1 MTPRVADLSP
11 AAASFHNSIP
21 PAKQNRHGTSRT
33 MSFERS
39 PSGMRGTRGTRA
51 GSSALAASGHINR
64 RTPKGALPEA
74 TGHCLCAAAS
84 KSRPAQRPAA
94 PRWTPERCRGLSRI
108 HGDARIAPSERLR
121 TDATVAPRPLDARR
135 RAAAPRGRAASAARA
150 LDVASTPST
159 RRDRARRDHAIEQ
172 PRPHGRRPL
181 TATPA
186 QAAPPPSRPRRRRDA
201 HTQSQRWAARP
212 PPTRRR
218 CC

>member
-51 GSSALAASGHINR
+51 GPSALAASGHINR

-108 HGDARIAPSERLR
+108 HGDARAS
-121 TDATVAPRPLDARR
+121 PRPSGSGPTRRSRRARWTRAVERPRPGAGPRR
-135 RAAAPRGRAASAARA
+135 RHALSTSRRRHRREGIGR
-150 LDVASTPST
+150 VEITPSSS
-159 RRDRARRDHAIEQ
+159 RGPMAGARS
-172 PRPHGRRPL
+172 PRPPR
-181 TATPA
+181 
-186 QAAPPPSRPRRRRDA
+186 RPRRRR
-201 HTQSQRWAARP
+201 AARAP
-212 PPTRRR
+212 PRRTRK
-218 CC
+218 